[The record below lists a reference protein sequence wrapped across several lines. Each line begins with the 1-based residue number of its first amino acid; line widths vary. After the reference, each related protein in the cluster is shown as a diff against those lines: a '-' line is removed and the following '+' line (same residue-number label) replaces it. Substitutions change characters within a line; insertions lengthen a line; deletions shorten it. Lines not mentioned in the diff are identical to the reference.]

1 MMISNVKGVRDVFS
15 PAPLH
20 SQFRLYLR
28 PPATSSTAL
37 EPLLRLAGSPGRPSS
52 HCWLGSMNLRRI
64 VDKRTLATKVALM
77 NVNRAVLYLGCFS
90 LGIIAGLRSL
100 TAPALVSWAAHLGW
114 LDLSGS
120 RLSFLGSRPA
130 ITILSLLALGELVA
144 DKLPKTPKR
153 TNLGPLVFRAITGA
167 FSSLAISASAHQS
180 PVIGTILGVLGA
192 IAGAFAGYEI
202 RHRLVVAFGL
212 PDFGV
217 ALAEDIV
224 AIGGGLLIV
233 STMF

>member
-1 MMISNVKGVRDVFS
+1 
-15 PAPLH
+15 
-20 SQFRLYLR
+20 
-28 PPATSSTAL
+28 
-37 EPLLRLAGSPGRPSS
+37 
-52 HCWLGSMNLRRI
+52 
-64 VDKRTLATKVALM
+64 M
-77 NVNRAVLYLGCFS
+77 NVNRAILYLGCFS
-90 LGIIAGLRSL
+90 LGVIAGLRSL

-120 RLSFLGSRPA
+120 WLSFLGSRTA
-130 ITILSLLALGELVA
+130 IIILSSLALAELVA

-153 TNLGPLVFRAITGA
+153 TNLGPLVFRATTGA

-192 IAGAFAGYEI
+192 IAGAFAGYEV

>member
-1 MMISNVKGVRDVFS
+1 
-15 PAPLH
+15 
-20 SQFRLYLR
+20 
-28 PPATSSTAL
+28 
-37 EPLLRLAGSPGRPSS
+37 
-52 HCWLGSMNLRRI
+52 
-64 VDKRTLATKVALM
+64 M

-90 LGIIAGLRSL
+90 LGVIAGLRSL

-120 RLSFLGSRPA
+120 WLSFLGSRTA
-130 ITILSLLALGELVA
+130 IIILSSLALAELVA

-153 TNLGPLVFRAITGA
+153 TDPGPLVFRAITGG
-167 FSSLAISASAHQS
+167 FSSMAICASAHQS
-180 PVIGTILGVLGA
+180 PIIGTFVGVLGS

-202 RHRLVVAFGL
+202 RHRLVKAFGL

-217 ALAEDIV
+217 AVAEDFV
-224 AIGGGLLIV
+224 AVGGAFLIV